1 MYITKN
7 NACKPKKECTVYSF
21 IKGEQ
26 SVAAVEL
33 ALILPILLIILFAI
47 VELSTLLYDKA
58 VITNASREAAR
69 AGIVNS
75 SVTDAVIQ
83 GYAQNYCKDRL
94 ITYRNPNTPNVI
106 VSRPLGS
113 DPGNPLIVTV
123 NYQFNGLVLGVMLR
137 PQNWDQTLSS
147 TSVMNFE

>member
-1 MYITKN
+1 MLTRYRDINRLVQSEK
-7 NACKPKKECTVYSF
+7 
-21 IKGEQ
+21 

-47 VELSTLLYDKA
+47 IELSTLLYDKA

-69 AGIVNS
+69 AGIVNG
-75 SVTDAVIQ
+75 SVSDAIIQ

-94 ITYRNPNTPNVI
+94 ITFRNPNTPNVI
-106 VSRPLGS
+106 VSRPSGS
-113 DPGNPLIVTV
+113 NSGNPLIVTV
-123 NYQFNGLVLGVMLR
+123 TYQFSGLVLGVMLR

>member
-1 MYITKN
+1 MPKMYKGINNLIKN
-7 NACKPKKECTVYSF
+7 EK
-21 IKGEQ
+21 

-33 ALILPILLIILFAI
+33 ALILPILLIILFSI

-75 SVTDAVIQ
+75 SISDATIQ
-83 GYAQNYCKDRL
+83 SYAQSYCRDRL
-94 ITYRNPNTPNVI
+94 VTFRNPNIPSVV
-106 VSRPLGS
+106 VSRPSGS

-147 TSVMNFE
+147 TSIMNFE

>member
-1 MYITKN
+1 MPNTYRQ
-7 NACKPKKECTVYSF
+7 
-21 IKGEQ
+21 IKSLLIGEK

-33 ALILPILLIILFAI
+33 ALIMPILLIILFAI

-75 SVTDAVIQ
+75 SVSDSTIQ
-83 GYAQNYCKDRL
+83 GYALSYCQDRL
-94 ITYRNPNTPNVI
+94 ITFRNPNTPTVI
-106 VSRPLGS
+106 VSRPSGS

-123 NYQFNGLVLGVMLR
+123 NYQFNGLVLGAMLR

-147 TSVMNFE
+147 TSTMNFE